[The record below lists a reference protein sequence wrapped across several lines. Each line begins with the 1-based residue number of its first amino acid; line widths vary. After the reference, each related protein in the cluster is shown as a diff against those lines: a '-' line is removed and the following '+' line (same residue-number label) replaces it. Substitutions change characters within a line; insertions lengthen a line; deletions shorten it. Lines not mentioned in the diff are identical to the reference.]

1 MKGIIMDWIEKQ
13 IHFPNEKDNYEDEKA
28 KTIDSLSVTCED
40 GLDYHYLDSKSTS
53 AESRTYCSNGL
64 QT

>member
-1 MKGIIMDWIEKQ
+1 MDWIEKQ
-13 IHFPNEKDNYEDEKA
+13 IHFPNENDNYEYEKA

-40 GLDYHYLDSKSTS
+40 GLDYHYLESKPNGSTF
-53 AESRTYCSNGL
+53 AESHTCCSSDP

>member
-1 MKGIIMDWIEKQ
+1 MDWIEKQ
-13 IHFPNEKDNYEDEKA
+13 IAFPSDKNVTKDEKA

-40 GLDYHYLDSKSTS
+40 GLDYHYLFKNPTS
-53 AESRTYCSNGL
+53 AGQHTYYSNAP

>member
-1 MKGIIMDWIEKQ
+1 MDWIEKQ
-13 IHFPNEKDNYEDEKA
+13 IHFPNEKDKYEKERA

-40 GLDYHYLDSKSTS
+40 GLDYHYLDSKTTS
-53 AESRTYCSNGL
+53 AGSHTYCSNDP